1 MWLVIKLKKGLIFNL
16 FKCGLKNLLLS
27 DPELYSPKITRQ
39 RIKGNKFYQK
49 DLHVLG
55 NYIFVFHEKFKN
67 KIYINKLNFIKGVDK
82 VLNGFQYSQ
91 EEINSFVSKCK
102 INEDENGYLLQEFF
116 TNIVGNKIKFH
127 SGPFIN
133 FVSELID
140 IQRNKIS
147 VLAGK
152 YKILVDIKKKSIISC

>member
-55 NYIFVFHEKFKN
+55 NYIFVFHET
-67 KIYINKLNFIKGVDK
+67 ISMLLN
-82 VLNGFQYSQ
+82 QCTTS
-91 EEINSFVSKCK
+91 
-102 INEDENGYLLQEFF
+102 
-116 TNIVGNKIKFH
+116 
-127 SGPFIN
+127 
-133 FVSELID
+133 
-140 IQRNKIS
+140 IS
-147 VLAGK
+147 VK
-152 YKILVDIKKKSIISC
+152 E